1 MRMNSP
7 EKDIISYD
15 RIRNR
20 EKRGSAKYWILGALI
35 LAVLVYAAFFPIP
48 TRVSRTLQAFRY
60 DGGDLTAGTPCTVEI
75 DGRVNRYLF
84 RDNEFKGRIAFST
97 DEQTCRADADAD
109 AILQRGRCMSLF
121 YFFDQ
126 EPLGIYAPGYLV
138 APTDFDWLYA
148 RLKSDGGQY
157 VVLAGDGTA
166 EEIAKRALD
175 YSGQNILPTLV
186 VSEG

>member
-1 MRMNSP
+1 MNSP
-7 EKDIISYD
+7 EKDMIAYG
-15 RIRNR
+15 RILNR
-20 EKRGSAKYWILGALI
+20 EKLGSAKYWILGALI
-35 LAVLVYAAFFPIP
+35 LAVLVYAAFFPFP

-138 APTDFDWLYA
+138 APPDFDWLYA

-157 VVLAGDGTA
+157 IVLAGDGTA

>member
-1 MRMNSP
+1 MHMNSP
-7 EKDIISYD
+7 EKDMIAYG
-15 RIRNR
+15 RILNR
-20 EKRGSAKYWILGALI
+20 EKLGSAKYWILGALI
-35 LAVLVYAAFFPIP
+35 LAVLVYAAFFPFP

-138 APTDFDWLYA
+138 APPDFDWLYA

-157 VVLAGDGTA
+157 IVLAGDGTA

-175 YSGQNILPTLV
+175 YSGQDILPTLV
-186 VSEG
+186 VSKG

>member
-1 MRMNSP
+1 MNSP

-20 EKRGSAKYWILGALI
+20 KKLGSAKYWILGALI
-35 LAVLVYAAFFPIP
+35 LAVLVYAAFFPFP

-60 DGGDLTAGTPCTVEI
+60 DCGDLTAGTPCTVEI

-97 DEQTCRADADAD
+97 DERTCRADADAD

-126 EPLGIYAPGYLV
+126 EPLGIYAPGYLI
-138 APTDFDWLYA
+138 APPDFDWLYA

-175 YSGQNILPTLV
+175 YSRQEILPTLV

>member
-1 MRMNSP
+1 M
-7 EKDIISYD
+7 IGY
-15 RIRNR
+15 
-20 EKRGSAKYWILGALI
+20 LI

-109 AILQRGRCMSLF
+109 AILQRGRVMSLF

-126 EPLGIYAPGYLV
+126 EPLGIYAPGYLI

-166 EEIAKRALD
+166 EEIAKRALS
-175 YSGQNILPTLV
+175 YLGQEILPTLV

>member
-1 MRMNSP
+1 MHMNSP
-7 EKDIISYD
+7 EKDMISYD

-20 EKRGSAKYWILGALI
+20 EKLGSAKYWILGALI

-97 DEQTCRADADAD
+97 DERTCRADADAD
-109 AILQRGRCMSLF
+109 TILQRGKVMGRCS
-121 YFFDQ
+121 
-126 EPLGIYAPGYLV
+126 ISS
-138 APTDFDWLYA
+138 A
-148 RLKSDGGQY
+148 RSCW
-157 VVLAGDGTA
+157 TFTC
-166 EEIAKRALD
+166 RAI
-175 YSGQNILPTLV
+175 SSRRRISTGSTRA
-186 VSEG
+186 